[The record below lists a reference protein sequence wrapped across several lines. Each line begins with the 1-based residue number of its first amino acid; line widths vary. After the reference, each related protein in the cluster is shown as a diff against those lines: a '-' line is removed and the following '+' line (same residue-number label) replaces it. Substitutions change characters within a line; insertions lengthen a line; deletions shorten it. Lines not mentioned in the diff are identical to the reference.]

1 MKQDHYF
8 AKQEDHFSSFN
19 ALFSHLNQL
28 QRLQQENI
36 LAGIRRR
43 QERRFKPVRAGAL
56 NRLPVMQDWLDY
68 GVDFSQ
74 RSVLFWD
81 TLRQRGDDTLAHQRE
96 GFPIL
101 LKFDYEVIVNG
112 SELPTPVNY
121 CLLRILPG
129 GQSIDESLP
138 PLIVIDPRGGH
149 GAGIGGF
156 KEDSAIGESLR
167 AGHATYFIA
176 FSHAPEP
183 GQTLDDIAS
192 AQAHFLEIVSARHPD
207 AGKPVVIGNCQ
218 AGWAL
223 MGLAALRPELPG
235 LVIING
241 APLSYWA
248 GVSGRNPMRYTGGL
262 FGGGWMTRLGS
273 DLGNGRFDG
282 AWLVNNFENLDPA
295 NTYCAKYYNLFT
307 HIDTEPKRFL
317 DFERWWG
324 SPVLFNQ
331 AEIESVVDDLFIGNS
346 LSGNNPRKG
355 AWVDLRRIEA
365 PVVVFCSSGDNITP
379 PQQALNWIAD
389 IYPTD
394 LSLHSAGRTIV
405 YLKHATIGHLGIF
418 VSGKVARREH
428 RELIGAVEA
437 IQALP
442 PGLYELV
449 IDDLSGEGK
458 AGFSPKVHFERRGI
472 ADILSHDDDG
482 RDDEREFALVD
493 RVSEI
498 NSSLYDWTIR
508 PWMRQ
513 MINEPIASLLRQ
525 AHPFRQERVLWSSLN
540 PALWWLP
547 ASAATA
553 RRTRKPV
560 PRENPLLAWQ
570 DFWAASFEHTLDAWR
585 DIRDAAQ
592 EMAFHAVYGGLSTLA
607 GTARTSQT
615 SKRGSHNDQALVERL
630 REALPNGGRMDATL
644 RILLLLA
651 NASGRLNKDTLTG
664 LLADCREASVVDEED
679 FAIATLR
686 EIAYLQNM
694 LVFAYPQESL
704 DTLPMLL
711 PTLADRQAVLEAVR
725 RMEPQWLL
733 GDGPVGE
740 LWRGI
745 FERLELPVA
754 DFALRE
760 AAEEEQPPSVQ
771 AGSETEVDVEA
782 EVEQQPVLDDVEPQA
797 DSTLPAEPELASE
810 SQQQPAQTELQAQP
824 EQAQEPDDEPRPTE
838 TGDGDQAQDQ
848 SASAAELASEL
859 SAVAVGEAPE
869 AELDPIAEALHGEAP
884 RLALEA
890 SAEAV
895 EAALDHPQS
904 SEPLEVNLPAE
915 AQQAHVSKS
924 PRRTANAHK
933 GVPAKPRKTRA
944 PKPAKPE

>member
-8 AKQEDHFSSFN
+8 AKQEDHFSSFH
-19 ALFSHLNQL
+19 ALLTHLNRL

-56 NRLPVMQDWLDY
+56 NKVPTLRDWLDY
-68 GVDFSQ
+68 GTDFSQ
-74 RSVLFWD
+74 RSILFWD

-101 LKFDYEVIVNG
+101 LKFDYEVIVDG
-112 SELPTPVNY
+112 SELSTPVNY

-167 AGHATYFIA
+167 AGHETYFIS

-295 NTYCAKYYNLFT
+295 NTYCAKHYNLFT

-365 PVVVFCSSGDNITP
+365 PVVVFCSNGDNITP

-394 LSLHSAGRTIV
+394 LALHSAGRTIV

-428 RELIGAVEA
+428 RELIGAVDA

-449 IDDLSGEGK
+449 IDDLSGEDPD
-458 AGFSPKVHFERRGI
+458 GFSPEVRFERRRI

-482 RDDEREFALVD
+482 RDDEREFAQVD

-498 NSSLYDWTIR
+498 NTSLYDWTIR

-513 MINEPIASLLRQ
+513 MINEPIANLLRQ

-547 ASAATA
+547 AAAANA
-553 RRTRKPV
+553 RRTRRPV
-560 PRENPLLAWQ
+560 AQGNPLLAWQ

-585 DIRDAAQ
+585 DIRDASQ

-607 GTARTSQT
+607 GRGRANPSARRSAN
-615 SKRGSHNDQALVERL
+615 NDQALVERL

-644 RILLLLA
+644 RVLLLLA
-651 NASGRLNKDTLTG
+651 SASGRLNKDTLKG
-664 LLADCREASVVDEED
+664 LLADCREAAMLDEQD
-679 FAIATLR
+679 LATTTLR
-686 EIAYLQNM
+686 EVAYLQNM

-711 PTLADRQAVLEAVR
+711 PTLSDRQAVLEAVK
-725 RMEPQWLL
+725 RMEPQWLQ
-733 GDGPVGE
+733 GDGAVGE
-740 LWRGI
+740 LWRAI
-745 FERLELPVA
+745 FERLELP
-754 DFALRE
+754 
-760 AAEEEQPPSVQ
+760 
-771 AGSETEVDVEA
+771 
-782 EVEQQPVLDDVEPQA
+782 
-797 DSTLPAEPELASE
+797 AEPFAQPSE
-810 SQQQPAQTELQAQP
+810 ADPQQPAPQPQNEVAAEPQPSQEEAEQQQSSEPEAEKVMQAQP
-824 EQAQEPDDEPRPTE
+824 APVAEPDQAE
-838 TGDGDQAQDQ
+838 TADGNQVDRDA
-848 SASAAELASEL
+848 APAAELAPDL
-859 SAVAVGEAPE
+859 SSLPAGEAPQ
-869 AELDPIAEALHGEAP
+869 AELAPIAEALHDEP
-884 RLALEA
+884 PVPELLA
-890 SAEAV
+890 SSEAV
-895 EAALDHPQS
+895 EAALEEPREAAASEGQPMIEQS
-904 SEPLEVNLPAE
+904 EISKPA
-915 AQQAHVSKS
+915 
-924 PRRTANAHK
+924 RRATGTRK
-933 GVPAKPRKTRA
+933 GAAAKPRKPRA
-944 PKPAKPE
+944 PKPRKPE

>member
-8 AKQEDHFSSFN
+8 AKQEDHFSSFH
-19 ALFSHLNQL
+19 ALFTHLNRL

-74 RSVLFWD
+74 RSILFWD

-101 LKFDYEVIVNG
+101 LKFDYEVIVDG
-112 SELPTPVNY
+112 SELPIPVNY

-183 GQTLDDIAS
+183 GQTLDGIAS

-295 NTYCAKYYNLFT
+295 NTYWAKYYNLFT

-428 RELIGAVEA
+428 RELIGAVDA

-458 AGFSPKVHFERRGI
+458 VGFSPKVHFEHRRI

-513 MINEPIASLLRQ
+513 MINEPIASLVRQ

-547 ASAATA
+547 SVAGKV
-553 RRTRKPV
+553 RQTRKPV
-560 PRENPLLAWQ
+560 AQNNPLLAWQ
-570 DFWAASFEHTLDAWR
+570 DFWAANFEHTLDAWR

-607 GTARTSQT
+607 GTSRTNT
-615 SKRGSHNDQALVERL
+615 SAKRSAHTDQALVEQL

-651 NASGRLNKDTLTG
+651 NASGRLNKATLKG
-664 LLADCREASVVDEED
+664 LLADCREASLVKEEGV
-679 FAIATLR
+679 AAAALR
-686 EIAYLQNM
+686 EVAYLQNM

-711 PTLADRQAVLEAVR
+711 PTRADREAVLEAVK
-725 RMEPQWLL
+725 RMEPQWLQ
-733 GDGPVGE
+733 GEGAVGE
-740 LWRGI
+740 LWRAI
-745 FERLELPVA
+745 FERLELP
-754 DFALRE
+754 LE
-760 AAEEEQPPSVQ
+760 AFVQPSEPDEEQPALQ
-771 AGSETEVDVEA
+771 AESEAKAEPEA
-782 EVEQQPVLDDVEPQA
+782 EQQPFDDEAEPVAEQ
-797 DSTLPAEPELASE
+797 LMAEPEAE
-810 SQQQPAQTELQAQP
+810 AEAEQELQAQP
-824 EQAQEPDDEPRPTE
+824 EQAQEPEPEPEPSQTE
-838 TGDGDQAQDQ
+838 ADVENQAEEE
-848 SASAAELASEL
+848 SAPVAELAPEL
-859 SAVAVGEAPE
+859 SSVPSGESPE
-869 AELDPIAEALHGEAP
+869 AELAPLAEALHGEAP
-884 RLALEA
+884 GLELQA

-895 EAALDHPQS
+895 EAALDHQ
-904 SEPLEVNLPAE
+904 EHQPLEIDMQANI
-915 AQQAHVSKS
+915 QQPGVSK
-924 PRRTANAHK
+924 PARHTANARK
-933 GVPAKPRKTRA
+933 GVPAKPRKPRA
-944 PKPAKPE
+944 PKTRKPE

>member
-8 AKQEDHFSSFN
+8 AEQEDRFASFH
-19 ALFSHLNQL
+19 ALFIHLNRL

-43 QERRFKPVRAGAL
+43 QERRFKPLRAGAL
-56 NRLPVMQDWLDY
+56 SKPPSIRDWLDFST
-68 GVDFSQ
+68 DFSQ
-74 RSVLFWD
+74 RSILFWD

-96 GFPIL
+96 GFPVL
-101 LKFDYEVIVNG
+101 LKFDYEVIIDG
-112 SELPTPVNY
+112 STLPTPVNY

-129 GQSIDESLP
+129 AKTINESLP

-192 AQAHFLEIVSARHPD
+192 AQAHFLEVVSARHPD

-273 DLGNGRFDG
+273 DMGNGRFDG

-394 LSLHSAGRTIV
+394 LALHSAGRTIV

-428 RELIGAVEA
+428 RELIGAVDA

-458 AGFSPKVHFERRGI
+458 AGFSPKVHFERRRI

-547 ASAATA
+547 ASAASV
-553 RRTRKPV
+553 RRSRKPV
-560 PRENPLLAWQ
+560 ASDNPLLAWQ
-570 DFWAASFEHTLDAWR
+570 DFWAASVEHTLDAWR
-585 DIRDAAQ
+585 DIRDASQ

-607 GTARTSQT
+607 GTSRTSQ
-615 SKRGSHNDQALVERL
+615 SAKCSSHNDQALVERL

-651 NASGRLNKDTLTG
+651 NASGRLNKATLKG
-664 LLADCREASVVDEED
+664 LLADCREASLVKEEGV
-679 FAIATLR
+679 AAAALR
-686 EIAYLQNM
+686 EVAYLQNM
-694 LVFAYPQESL
+694 LVFAYPQEAL

-711 PTLADRQAVLEAVR
+711 PTRADRESVLEAVK

-733 GDGPVGE
+733 DEGPVGE
-740 LWRGI
+740 LWRAI
-745 FERLELPVA
+745 FERLELPVEA
-754 DFALRE
+754 FAE
-760 AAEEEQPPSVQ
+760 PSEPEQGQEQPSAQAESEEQ
-771 AGSETEVDVEA
+771 
-782 EVEQQPVLDDVEPQA
+782 
-797 DSTLPAEPELASE
+797 AEPEAEPQLAQDE
-810 SQQQPAQTELQAQP
+810 AEPVAEQQLAEPETEAEQEAQIQP
-824 EQAQEPDDEPRPTE
+824 EQTAEPAQAEADDEKQIDDDAVP
-838 TGDGDQAQDQ
+838 
-848 SASAAELASEL
+848 AAEPEAEL
-859 SAVAVGEAPE
+859 SSVPVGEAPE
-869 AELDPIAEALHGEAP
+869 ADLAPIAEALHGEAP
-884 RLALEA
+884 RLELQA
-890 SAEAV
+890 SAETV
-895 EAALDHPQS
+895 EAALDHPEPG
-904 SEPLEVNLPAE
+904 EPLEINL
-915 AQQAHVSKS
+915 QADSLQPDAGKS
-924 PRRTANAHK
+924 TRPTTTARK

-944 PKPAKPE
+944 PKPRKPE

>member
-8 AKQEDHFSSFN
+8 AKQEDHFSSFH
-19 ALFSHLNQL
+19 ALLTHLNRL

-43 QERRFKPVRAGAL
+43 DERRFKPVRAGAL
-56 NRLPVMQDWLDY
+56 SKPPTLRDWLEY
-68 GVDFSQ
+68 GTDFSQ
-74 RSVLFWD
+74 RSILFWD

-96 GFPIL
+96 GFPVL
-101 LKFDYEVIVNG
+101 LKFDYEVILDG
-112 SELPTPVNY
+112 STLPTPVNY

-129 GQSIDESLP
+129 GQSIDEALP

-192 AQAHFLEIVSARHPD
+192 AQAHFLEIVTARHPN

-262 FGGGWMTRLGS
+262 FGGAWMTRLGS
-273 DLGNGRFDG
+273 DIGNGRFDG

-331 AEIESVVDDLFIGNS
+331 AEIESVVDDLFIGNR
-346 LSGNNPRKG
+346 LSGSNPRKG

-437 IQALP
+437 IHALP

-449 IDDLSGEGK
+449 IDDISGDGQP
-458 AGFSPKVHFERRGI
+458 GFSPKVHFEHRRI

-482 RDDEREFALVD
+482 RDDEREFALVE

-508 PWMRQ
+508 P
-513 MINEPIASLLRQ
+513 
-525 AHPFRQERVLWSSLN
+525 
-540 PALWWLP
+540 
-547 ASAATA
+547 
-553 RRTRKPV
+553 
-560 PRENPLLAWQ
+560 
-570 DFWAASFEHTLDAWR
+570 
-585 DIRDAAQ
+585 
-592 EMAFHAVYGGLSTLA
+592 
-607 GTARTSQT
+607 
-615 SKRGSHNDQALVERL
+615 
-630 REALPNGGRMDATL
+630 
-644 RILLLLA
+644 
-651 NASGRLNKDTLTG
+651 
-664 LLADCREASVVDEED
+664 
-679 FAIATLR
+679 
-686 EIAYLQNM
+686 
-694 LVFAYPQESL
+694 
-704 DTLPMLL
+704 
-711 PTLADRQAVLEAVR
+711 
-725 RMEPQWLL
+725 
-733 GDGPVGE
+733 
-740 LWRGI
+740 
-745 FERLELPVA
+745 
-754 DFALRE
+754 
-760 AAEEEQPPSVQ
+760 
-771 AGSETEVDVEA
+771 
-782 EVEQQPVLDDVEPQA
+782 
-797 DSTLPAEPELASE
+797 
-810 SQQQPAQTELQAQP
+810 
-824 EQAQEPDDEPRPTE
+824 
-838 TGDGDQAQDQ
+838 
-848 SASAAELASEL
+848 
-859 SAVAVGEAPE
+859 
-869 AELDPIAEALHGEAP
+869 
-884 RLALEA
+884 
-890 SAEAV
+890 
-895 EAALDHPQS
+895 
-904 SEPLEVNLPAE
+904 
-915 AQQAHVSKS
+915 
-924 PRRTANAHK
+924 
-933 GVPAKPRKTRA
+933 
-944 PKPAKPE
+944 